1 MMQITTPEGED
12 YLNVDPND
20 ASQMQQAIREMA
32 AERKKLISG
41 SALNPSEANC
51 RLILL

>member
-20 ASQMQQAIREMA
+20 AGQMQQAIREMA

-41 SALNPSEANC
+41 LEVPPVSRVSVY
-51 RLILL
+51 R